1 LTLFSQYET
10 LKLNWSNGTSGF
22 HPMRYSLPS
31 LILFSLWILQA
42 SLALGETEA
51 IFSPE
56 RNIKEILLKEVESAA
71 STIDLAVRE
80 ITSLDMASALLKAKG
95 RGVKVR
101 IIADSKQAKT
111 KSSQITFL
119 INQGISVKVL
129 RGKDHGIMNH
139 RFTIFDGKRVVTGS
153 FDWSEASE
161 KWNYENILI
170 IIDSE
175 VVSSYQKEFDRLW
188 REKRVIH

>member
-1 LTLFSQYET
+1 MR
-10 LKLNWSNGTSGF
+10 TSLS
-22 HPMRYSLPS
+22 YCLLLS
-31 LILFSLWILQA
+31 ICILQA
-42 SLALGETEA
+42 SFASAETEA

-56 RNIKEILLKEVESAA
+56 RSIKEILLKEVESTT

-80 ITSLDMASALLKAKG
+80 ITFPEMANALLKAKG

-101 IIADSKQAKT
+101 VIADSKQAKM
-111 KSSQITFL
+111 KSSQITTL
-119 INQGISVKVL
+119 IHQGIPVKVL
-129 RGKDHGIMNH
+129 RGKDYGVMNH
-139 RFTIFDGKRVVTGS
+139 RFVILDGKKVVTGS

-170 IIDSE
+170 IKDSD
-175 VVSSYQKEFDRLW
+175 VVASYQKEFERLW